1 MNALAASLANR
12 SELWRA
18 SCPITTPLEAMFGR
32 PWMYL
37 ASPCDAWI
45 TVKEFIQE
53 NPAAIRPRRPAVPN
67 SIPDVQ
73 SDVYFKATAGST
85 YDCVGAAPARRW
97 NEHHATALFPHEWW
111 DPISESMR
119 SRHQEQG
126 GRARVPGPTG
136 AMSEPATRLK
146 PTGVSAH

>member
-1 MNALAASLANR
+1 MNDTIQMEKSKHTVVLGRVLQDYLSAHIYYIEQGCWRTWLAVIIIPPAALKWFTPKGTIGVGPAWSKNQTGIPRAMNALAASLANR

-73 SDVYFKATAGST
+73 SDV
-85 YDCVGAAPARRW
+85 
-97 NEHHATALFPHEWW
+97 
-111 DPISESMR
+111 
-119 SRHQEQG
+119 
-126 GRARVPGPTG
+126 
-136 AMSEPATRLK
+136 
-146 PTGVSAH
+146 